1 MVCGNCGGFT
11 LVGVPQWECLS
22 EVEDELRVKVTG
34 KTGAIFK
41 IRLPGLDYRFITI
54 DENNSLKEINYI
66 IFENFIYSI
75 ARRWHNILN
84 NAGPFEHG
92 SDRQRKLLNDL
103 CGIDQQPLL
112 ESLNRVKRITIDY

>member
-1 MVCGNCGGFT
+1 MTELLDANKLASFVVDDINGLWKLWGIHPRWG
-11 LVGVPQWECLS
+11 PQWECLS

-92 SDRQRKLLNDL
+92 L
-103 CGIDQQPLL
+103 IDN
-112 ESLNRVKRITIDY
+112 ESY